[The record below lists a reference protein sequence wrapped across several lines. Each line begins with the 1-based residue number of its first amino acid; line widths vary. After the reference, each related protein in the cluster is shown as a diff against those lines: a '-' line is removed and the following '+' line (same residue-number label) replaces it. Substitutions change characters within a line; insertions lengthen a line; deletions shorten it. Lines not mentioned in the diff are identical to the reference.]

1 MNIDW
6 MWLLIGAA
14 LGYFFG
20 GRISGAV
27 GSLKSKATG

>member
-1 MNIDW
+1 MNVDW

-20 GRISGAV
+20 GKIAGAV
-27 GSLKSKATG
+27 GGLKAKATG

>member
-1 MNIDW
+1 